1 LRHYLFG
8 RQRPGMRIERL
19 SWYWRFL
26 LMIVLVRQLDSR
38 EETGAFYD
46 LSTIMSTN

>member
-1 LRHYLFG
+1 
-8 RQRPGMRIERL
+8 
-19 SWYWRFL
+19 L

-46 LSTIMSTN
+46 LSTILSTN